1 MVLRKCLIFNSCS
14 YLYGMKKNAILFVG
28 LVMAVCCMGLIYMQ
42 VSYIDAMV
50 RMRRQHFEEGV
61 KRSLYQIAY
70 NLELEETQY
79 YLNKTIQKDMMGS
92 LQRTHI
98 KDGFLT
104 LEHSYKVTSGDG
116 TQLMVE
122 SNTKV
127 NTSAAMASRL
137 KAGRRSNLSLV
148 EQQRLA
154 LEMLRER
161 YQYQRAMLDEVVYS
175 MLYQASE
182 KPLERRINFR
192 RLDQNI
198 KSEFANNGIG
208 LEYHFRVIGGD
219 GREVYK
225 CPDYVRNASDM
236 VCKELIF
243 KNDPPTRMGV
253 IEVNFPGNILNNYIY
268 SSVKFMIPSIL
279 LTFVLLITFVITLYM
294 IVRQKKLTEIKNDFI
309 NNMTHEFKTP
319 ISTISLAAQMLQD
332 QSVAKS
338 PAMFGKLSGVITS
351 ETKRLRFQV
360 DKVLQMSMF
369 EDRKTAS
376 LKMKELDAHD
386 LLAGVINTFMVK
398 VEQASGHITWTPEAD
413 DPYVY
418 VDEMHF
424 TNVIFNLM
432 DNALKYKKR
441 DEPLN
446 LDVHTWNT
454 NGHFNVSIK
463 DNGIGISR
471 EDLRKIFDKFYRV
484 HTGNVH
490 DVKGF
495 GLGLAYVKQ
504 IIQAHGGTIRAES
517 EVGVG
522 TTFVIVLPLK

>member
-1 MVLRKCLIFNSCS
+1 MLFKGNS
-14 YLYGMKKNAILFVG
+14 YLYTMKKNIIWLVG
-28 LVMAVCCMGLIYMQ
+28 IIMGACCLGLIYMQ
-42 VSYIDAMV
+42 VSYIEAMV
-50 RMRRQHFEEGV
+50 RMRKQHFEEGV
-61 KRSLYQIAY
+61 KRSLYQAAY
-70 NLELEETQY
+70 ELEIDETRN
-79 YLNKTIQKDMMGS
+79 YLVNDIKKDMYRDFHRS
-92 LQRTHI
+92 QI
-98 KDGFLT
+98 KDGFLM
-104 LEHSYKVTSGDG
+104 LEHKYMISTNDNKK
-116 TQLMVE
+116 LMVE
-122 SNTKV
+122 TSTRV
-127 NTSAAMASRL
+127 NTEAGAAMLPKFKHQGNS
-137 KAGRRSNLSLV
+137 GNLSMQ
-148 EQQRLA
+148 EQQRLMI
-154 LEMLRER
+154 EMLSKR
-161 YQYQRAMLDEVVYS
+161 YQYQRAMLDEVVYT
-175 MLYQASE
+175 MIYKASE
-182 KPLERRINFR
+182 RPLAQRINFR

-198 KSEFANNGIG
+198 KSELANNGIG
-208 LEYHFRVIGGD
+208 LSYHFRVLGAD
-219 GREVYK
+219 GKEVYK
-225 CPDYVRNASDM
+225 CSDYHRTADDNVY
-236 VCKELIF
+236 KELIF

-253 IEVNFPGNILNNYIY
+253 LEINFPADILNNYIY

-279 LTFVLLITFVITLYM
+279 FTIVLLVTFVITLYM
-294 IVRQKKLTEIKNDFI
+294 IVKQKKLTEIKNDFI

-338 PAMFGKLSGVITS
+338 PAMFGRLSGVISS

-376 LKMKELDAHD
+376 LKMKELDSHE
-386 LLAGVINTFMVK
+386 LLKGVINTFTVK
-398 VEQASGHITWTPEAD
+398 VEQSGGHIEWEPTAE

-446 LDVHTWNT
+446 LTLRTWNA
-454 NGHFNVSIK
+454 NGHFMLSLH
-463 DNGIGISR
+463 DNGIGIR
-471 EDLRKIFDKFYRV
+471 KEDLKKIFDKFYRV
-484 HTGNVH
+484 QTGNVH

-517 EVGVG
+517 EIGVG